1 MPNSPSCGYMPR
13 PPPLVEAQRQQAS
26 NQFSTMNQRASNTRN
41 LRSSNSIDQGQ
52 SGGNKKL
59 QTKKH
64 KKKN

>member
-1 MPNSPSCGYMPR
+1 MPNSPSCGYMP

-41 LRSSNSIDQGQ
+41 QRSSNSIDQGQ
-52 SGGNKKL
+52 TGGNKKL

-64 KKKN
+64 KKKKN